1 MVDID
6 DVLAK
11 KRQKEIKELIE
22 ALKEFKPTKIAL
34 EVLTTDVDRLNRD
47 YRNYLTGDF
56 DLFPSEHHQIGFR
69 LAKTADLT
77 EVAAIDWN
85 ENVEGVPNLGAW
97 AEENSSPLF
106 NEVMNDVR
114 KMTEE
119 AESFFKKH
127 SLKEYLLWLNQPD
140 NIQRNQESYMK
151 IGLLGDQANP
161 VGAIWTARYWYY
173 RNLLIYKNI
182 VELATSSNE
191 RIFVLYGAG
200 HLHLLIH
207 FLQDSGLV
215 NVEVAQHY
223 LSN

>member
-1 MVDID
+1 MMETD
-6 DVLAK
+6 DVLAE
-11 KRQKEIKELIE
+11 KRQQEIRELIKT
-22 ALKEFKPTKIAL
+22 LKEFKPTKVAL
-34 EVLTTDVDRLNRD
+34 EVLTTGRDRLNHD
-47 YRNYLTGDF
+47 YRNYLSGDF
-56 DLFPSEHHQIGFR
+56 NLSSSEHHQIGFR
-69 LAKTADLT
+69 LAKATDLI

-85 ENVEGVPNLGAW
+85 ENIKDIPNLGTW

-106 NEVMNDVR
+106 NEVLEDLKN
-114 KMTEE
+114 MTGE
-119 AESFFKKH
+119 AESFLAKH
-127 SLKEYLLWLNQPD
+127 TLKEYLLWLNQPS
-140 NIQRNQESYMK
+140 NIQRNHESYMK
-151 IGLLGDQANP
+151 MALLGDQENP
-161 VGAIWTARYWYY
+161 VGTIWTARYWYY

-182 VELATSSNE
+182 MEMATSSTE